1 MKVDLDRIAF
11 IGRTYREY
19 KAMFDLDEGTM
30 RENRVLDCP
39 GGASS
44 FTLEAVRRG
53 YDVRACDILYGIPH
67 AMLIEK
73 ACTDTA
79 YALEQAAKVKDLFNW
94 GFYGSPEKHAQERMA
109 ALKAFS
115 DDFPTG
121 VKSGRYVAGML
132 PGLPFRDKEFS
143 LVLSSH
149 LLFLYGERLD
159 FDMHMRYLR
168 ELARVGKEVRV
179 FPVIGLDGE
188 PYKLLDEMIRG
199 LKTFGIRARTAP
211 VFFEFMKGAKL
222 MLWLSGML

>member
-44 FTLEAVRRG
+44 FAVEAARRG
-53 YDVRACDILYGIPH
+53 YDVRACDILYSIPSER
-67 AMLIEK
+67 LIEK

-94 GFYGSPEKHAQERMA
+94 GFYGSPEMHAQERMA

-115 DDFPTG
+115 DDFPIG
-121 VKSGRYVAGML
+121 IRNGRYVAGML
-132 PGLPFRDKEFS
+132 PALPFRDKEFS

-159 FDMHMRYLR
+159 FEMHLRYLR
-168 ELARVGKEVRV
+168 ELARVGKDVRV

-188 PYKLLDEMIRG
+188 PYKRLDEVISR
-199 LKTFGIRARTAP
+199 LKTSGIKARTAP

-222 MLWLSGML
+222 MLVLSSHL